1 MHLVTKIAAAPLRY
15 LERSWDILAIS
26 HLDAGFAATHLRFSI
41 GSYYLRQLHSY
52 CLWPDYPHGNNC
64 ILSSSDRSLGT
75 NMLAFFFKHS
85 RKMML
90 LSMLTGTCSGACN
103 AALLAVINSVVK
115 KNGSTTTLL
124 WSFAGLCALLPVAR
138 FSSEFLLNNLVQ
150 GAMYKLRLQLCT
162 QILTAP
168 LRHLEQVGAPRLLA
182 ALSDDIFTITH
193 ALLYLP
199 VLCVNISL
207 TIGCLVYLCILSPT
221 LLAIVLGFMAI
232 GIASYQMPL
241 LKVRKHF
248 ALARKDSDA
257 LQEHFRAVT
266 QGAKELKIHA
276 GRREAFYEGLERTSS
291 SFQRHNLSGQNLYSA
306 ATSWGQ
312 TLGFLVIGL
321 VLFLLP
327 SFRHLSS
334 SMMMAYTLTLLYLM
348 TPLQEVLNTL
358 PELIRANVALKTTE
372 ELGLTLSQEGP
383 EELPETDLPAAEW
396 KTLEL
401 KSVIHAYHREGESE
415 SFILGPINLSF
426 WPGELVF
433 IVGGNGSGKTT
444 LVKLLTGLYSPE
456 EGSILLD
463 GEPIR
468 DANRA
473 FYRQYFSA
481 VFSDFYL
488 FKQLLGL
495 INPKLK
501 HQTQEYLAEL
511 KLSHKVRVV
520 DGELSTTDL
529 SQGQRKRLALLTA
542 YLEDRPIYVFDEWAA
557 DQDPQF
563 KAVFYMQ
570 ILPELKARGKTVFVI
585 THDDR
590 YYDCADRIIKLDE
603 GKVVSDHPNSS
614 EIIARDAAM

>member
-1 MHLVTKIAAAPLRY
+1 
-15 LERSWDILAIS
+15 
-26 HLDAGFAATHLRFSI
+26 
-41 GSYYLRQLHSY
+41 
-52 CLWPDYPHGNNC
+52 
-64 ILSSSDRSLGT
+64 
-75 NMLAFFFKHS
+75 ML
-85 RKMML
+85 L
-90 LSMLTGTCSGACN
+90 LSMLAGTCSGACN

-115 KNGSTTTLL
+115 KNGSTAALL

-150 GAMYKLRLQLCT
+150 GAMYKLRLQLCS

-182 ALSDDIFTITH
+182 SLSDDIFTITH

-199 VLCVNISL
+199 ALCVNISL
-207 TIGCLVYLCILSPT
+207 IIGCLVYLCILSPT
-221 LLAIVLGFMAI
+221 LLAIVLGFMAT
-232 GIASYQMPL
+232 GIASYQVPL

-257 LQEHFRAVT
+257 LQEHFGALT

-276 GRREAFYEGLERTSS
+276 GRRESFHEGLERTSG
-291 SFQRHNLSGQNLYSA
+291 SFQRHNLSGQNLYSV
-306 ATSWGQ
+306 ATNWGQ
-312 TLGFLVIGL
+312 TLGFLLIGL
-321 VLFLLP
+321 ILFLLP

-348 TPLQEVLNTL
+348 TPLQEVLNSM
-358 PELIRANVALKTTE
+358 PEFIRANVALKTTE
-372 ELGLTLSQEGP
+372 ELGLTLSQEEP

-415 SFILGPINLSF
+415 SFTLGPIDLSF

-456 EGSILLD
+456 KGSILLD
-463 GEPIR
+463 GELIR
-468 DANRA
+468 DSNRA
-473 FYRQYFSA
+473 FYRQHFSA

-488 FKQLLGL
+488 FKQVLGL
-495 INPKLK
+495 LNPKLK
-501 HQTQEYLAEL
+501 HQIQEYLAQL
-511 KLSHKVRVV
+511 KLSHKVQVV
-520 DGELSTTDL
+520 DGKLSTTDL

-563 KAVFYMQ
+563 KAVFYVQ